1 MVEEKPLP
9 GKKAYIPP
17 YTPKSALRNSSSF
30 QRSRGTPNSLSMSQ
44 KNGGG
49 IRHYNSNHR
58 SGSNSRSSSSA
69 SNYMNQFGKNKR
81 SRDSDDEGFAS
92 DAVLPKRETSKRAAK
107 EKVSAKMKNHLA
119 EEEEEGV
126 LPGLDLSDSDDDATW
141 TPFRNKEERDR
152 PVGVPNVLNQ
162 GKIEMKLKMI
172 NSICKCIYKRK
183 KFL

>member
-1 MVEEKPLP
+1 MVEEKVLP

-17 YTPKSALRNSSSF
+17 YTPKSALRNSASF
-30 QRSRGTPNSLSMSQ
+30 QRQQMNHKMSQ

-49 IRHYNSNHR
+49 MRNYNSSQR

-81 SRDSDDEGFAS
+81 SRDSDDDESFGS

-119 EEEEEGV
+119 EEEEEGA

-162 GKIEMKLKMI
+162 GKKLRELPFILNLKVI
-172 NSICKCIYKRK
+172 
-183 KFL
+183 KFIRYGILL